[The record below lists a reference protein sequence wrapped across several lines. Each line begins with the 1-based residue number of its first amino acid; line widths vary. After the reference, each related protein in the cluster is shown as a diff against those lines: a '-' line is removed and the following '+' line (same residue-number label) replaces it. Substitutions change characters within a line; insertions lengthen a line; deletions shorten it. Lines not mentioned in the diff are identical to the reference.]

1 MNLDLLDDH
10 YRTAEGL
17 AFEEYRDKREWQEL
31 EYFRGLMTREE
42 YREVVEEVRRA
53 EENYAA
59 AMMRHARVF
68 RRLYLGVN
76 VAQQLMR
83 LLEKLTSDTPDPVT
97 VPPRAESDH
106 APPLHK
112 LAHSI
117 TSHGPPS
124 YAALIASRL
133 SYSVP

>member
-1 MNLDLLDDH
+1 MNLDLLDHH
-10 YRTAEGL
+10 YREAEGR
-17 AFEEYRDKREWQEL
+17 AAAEYLDAREWQSREWW
-31 EYFRGLMTREE
+31 RGLMTPEE
-42 YREVVEEVRRA
+42 YAALSNEVRRA
-53 EENYAA
+53 EENYHEAL
-59 AMMRHARVF
+59 MRHARIF
-68 RRLYLGVN
+68 LRRLRGEVG
-76 VAQQLMR
+76 QQLTR
-83 LLEKLTSDTPDPVT
+83 LLEKLSSDTPEPVT

>member
-1 MNLDLLDDH
+1 MNLGLLDDH

-17 AFEEYRDKREWQEL
+17 AYEEYRDLREWQEI

-42 YREVVEEVRRA
+42 YREVVERVREA

-68 RRLYLGVN
+68 RRVYLSVDN
-76 VAQQLMR
+76 AVLLMR
-83 LLEKLTSDTPDPVT
+83 LREADAPEPLELVS
-97 VPPRAESDH
+97 VPRRAENDH
-106 APPLHK
+106 APPLRA

-124 YAALIASRL
+124 YAALNPARL
-133 SYSVP
+133 PARVP